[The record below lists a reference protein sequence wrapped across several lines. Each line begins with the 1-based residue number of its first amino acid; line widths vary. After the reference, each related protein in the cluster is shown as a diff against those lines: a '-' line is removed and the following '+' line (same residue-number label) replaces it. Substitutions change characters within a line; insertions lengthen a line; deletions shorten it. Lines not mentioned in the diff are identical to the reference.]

1 MMVPRHGF
9 ASICV
14 LIWSPAALAALA
26 FSDRPAGTSEALPF
40 LTAQTDNAPDDKPS
54 ESETN
59 QEKPPEPPVKAVC
72 YREVNQANCDCMMY
86 EKTGSSQWR
95 PVDCVAD
102 TVCESPEHQCE

>member
-14 LIWSPAALAALA
+14 FIWAPAALTALA
-26 FSDRPAGTSEALPF
+26 FSDSLAVTSEALPF
-40 LTAQTDNAPDDKPS
+40 HIAQTDNAPNGKPS
-54 ESETN
+54 ESKTILER
-59 QEKPPEPPVKAVC
+59 PPEPPVRSVC
-72 YREVNQANCDCMMY
+72 YKEVNQANCDCMMY

-102 TVCESPEHQCE
+102 ADCESPENQCE